1 MAMFAFSPI
10 INNKRAHIWKKDM
23 GQVHDAIGEYLRCTF
38 LVASWVYATLV
49 ISSIFI
55 FHS

>member
-1 MAMFAFSPI
+1 MAMFAFHPI